1 MKKYSAYARFA
12 RVLARIIFRK
22 PEFVFE
28 EPLPKDEAVVFT
40 ANHSGAYGPVNA
52 ALYFPTPCRPWTIA
66 QILDKKSAADFVFY
80 DFFAATTKKCKFFW
94 RILSHIVAFLL
105 RPLLLATEGIPVYHD
120 RRITE
125 TFAKSIDALKSGSN
139 LVVFPEC
146 PEKFSPHINEF
157 YGGFA
162 KLGLLYYKETGK
174 KLKFYPT
181 YVAHPLKKVLVG
193 KPVEFDPE
201 KPATLQRKQI
211 AEELRDRTEKLAL
224 SLPEHSVH
232 PFLTDEWYE
241 AFGQYWEENRMLEYW
256 QLSEKTDRKK
266 TRSAKTR
273 GKVSCGALDPNIKSS
288 FTTADCSGDV
298 SRSDIFDEC
307 KIHNA

>member
-1 MKKYSAYARFA
+1 MKKYSVYAHFVK
-12 RVLARIIFRK
+12 VLARIIFKK

-94 RILSHIVAFLL
+94 RALSHLVAFLL
-105 RPLLLATEGIPVYHD
+105 RPLLLATDGIPVYHD

-125 TFAKSIDALKSGSN
+125 TFAKSIDALKSGSSI
-139 LVVFPEC
+139 VVFPEC
-146 PEKFSPHINEF
+146 PEKFSSHINEF

-193 KPVEFDPE
+193 KPVEYDPE
-201 KPATLQRKQI
+201 KPATLGRKQI

-224 SLPEHSVH
+224 SLPDHSVR
-232 PFLTDEWYE
+232 PFLTEDWYE
-241 AFGQYWEENRMLEYW
+241 AFGQYWKENRMLEYW
-256 QLSEKTDRKK
+256 QLSEKTDSKK
-266 TRSAKTR
+266 TKSSRTR
-273 GKVSCGALDPNIKSS
+273 NKISSGTLIADIKSKFAS
-288 FTTADCSGDV
+288 ADSNSDGGCSDM
-298 SRSDIFDEC
+298 FDEC